1 MPNDLSSD
9 LLAQA
14 LGRTME
20 DAAFVFAE
28 ATSEPPPFDG
38 DVIEARLTYVGTHAG
53 ELLLATPATFAAT
66 LAANLLGEDEG
77 GASVTGDDLD
87 AVGELL
93 NMIAGKVA
101 VDLFGP
107 DAPCKL
113 GLPRVQRVR
122 AEQHERAL
130 ATAQAATT
138 MVEEEG
144 RRIDLSAC
152 VTSGKVPGAA
162 P

>member
-14 LGRTME
+14 LGQTME
-20 DAAFVFAE
+20 EAAFVFAE

-38 DVIEARLTYVGTHAG
+38 DVIEARLTYAGTHAG
-53 ELLLATPATFAAT
+53 ELLLATPASFAAT

-93 NMIAGKVA
+93 NMIAGKLV

-107 DAPCKL
+107 EAPCTL
-113 GLPRVQRVR
+113 GLPRVERVR
-122 AEQHERAL
+122 AEEHERAL

-144 RRIDLSAC
+144 RRIDLSAR
-152 VTSGKVPGAA
+152 VTGAA
-162 P
+162 APGVAP

>member
-1 MPNDLSSD
+1 MPAELSPD

-14 LGRTME
+14 LGHTLE
-20 DAAFVFAE
+20 EAAFVFAE
-28 ATSEPPPFDG
+28 ATSEPPPFQG
-38 DVIEARLTYVGTHAG
+38 EVIEARLAYAGEHAG
-53 ELLLATPATFAAT
+53 EFLLASPAGFAAT

-93 NMIAGKVA
+93 NMIAGKLA

-113 GLPRVQRVR
+113 GLPRVQRVSP
-122 AEQHERAL
+122 EEHERAV
-130 ATAQAATT
+130 AAARAVAT
-138 MVEEEG
+138 MVDEEG
-144 RRIDLSAC
+144 RRIDLSSF
-152 VTSGKVPGAA
+152 VTAGGPR
-162 P
+162 